1 MRSASG
7 EAPGKILLIGEH
19 AVVYGH
25 PAIAI
30 PLRGVRARAEV
41 ELTPEAGIEMISDG
55 LQERVRSVEEA
66 SDRLAPLYRLA
77 GSVAAIFGEQ
87 KQGMRIRLRSTIPM
101 RRGMGSGA
109 AISVALVRGVC
120 SALGR
125 KLDTEQVCEL
135 ASEAER
141 EFHGNPSGVD
151 CAVVARGEPVYFVR
165 SKPPQEI
172 VVGANRFRFV
182 IGDTGIE
189 SQTLRVVEDVSA
201 AREKDRARFDSYF
214 WEIGS
219 MVSRAREVIRSGWA
233 AELGICMTHAHSI
246 LRRVGASSPELDR
259 LVEVALRKGA
269 LGAKLSGAG
278 RGGAMIALVDDDAG
292 EERIATELRLA
303 GAESIITTSLGDSG
317 GLS

>member
-1 MRSASG
+1 MANASG

-19 AVVYGH
+19 AVVFGH
-25 PAIAI
+25 PAIAM

-41 ELTPEAGIEMISDG
+41 ELTPDAGIEMISDE

-66 SDRLAPLYRLA
+66 SDRLAPLFRLA
-77 GSVAAIFGEQ
+77 GSVAAIFGEE
-87 KQGMRIRLRSTIPM
+87 KQGMRIRLHSTIPM
-101 RRGMGSGA
+101 RLGMGSGA

-120 SALGR
+120 GALGR

-135 ASEAER
+135 AIEAER

-182 IGDTGIE
+182 VGDTGIE
-189 SQTLRVVEDVSA
+189 SPTLQVVEDVSA
-201 AREKDRARFDSYF
+201 ARDKNRARFDSYF
-214 WEIGS
+214 WELGS
-219 MVSRAREVIRSGWA
+219 MASVAREVIRSGSP
-233 AELGICMTHAHSI
+233 AELGVCMTHSHSI
-246 LRRVGASSPELDR
+246 LRHVGVSCPELDR
-259 LVEVALRKGA
+259 LVEAALRNGA

-278 RGGAMIALVDDDAG
+278 RGGAMIALLDDDAD
-292 EERIATELRLA
+292 EDALAEALRLA
-303 GAESIITTSLGDSG
+303 GAESTISTTLGAAS
-317 GLS
+317 